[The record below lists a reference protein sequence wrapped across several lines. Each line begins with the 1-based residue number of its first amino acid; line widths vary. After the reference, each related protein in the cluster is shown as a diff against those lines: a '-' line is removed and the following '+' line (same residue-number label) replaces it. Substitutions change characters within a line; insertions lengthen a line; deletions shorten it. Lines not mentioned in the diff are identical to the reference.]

1 MAATGSWGKSKVTEA
16 LLSPFL
22 LQGNIIARNYRIP
35 KTIEMEPAPQASEYV
50 TFISHLERGFG
61 TPSSLFFRRFCA
73 FYRIKSSDLG
83 PIASSRSPSSW
94 PSAKVIWAAS
104 PIFPSGCPCSTDD
117 TAGKEEPYWRHAVSY
132 FSCSGHETSSS

>member
-61 TPSSLFFRRFCA
+61 TPSSLFFRRLCA
-73 FYRIKSSDLG
+73 FYQIKSSDLG
-83 PIASSRSPSSW
+83 PHSIQQIAVFVAFCESYL
-94 PSAKVIWAAS
+94 
-104 PIFPSGCPCSTDD
+104 GC
-117 TAGKEEPYWRHAVSY
+117 EPYFPLWLSLFH
-132 FSCSGHETSSS
+132 G